1 MTKKYDVVATTGTY
15 INSQGEEK
23 KRYQNVGAIIDKG
36 NGPFLVLE
44 KWFNPAGLESPIL
57 SLFEPKMK
65 KDGYK
70 EAKQAASNNDDFV
83 QDIPF

>member
-1 MTKKYDVVATTGTY
+1 MKKYDVVAVTGEYT
-15 INSQGEEK
+15 NAQGEVK

-44 KWFNPAGLESPIL
+44 KWFNPAGLDKPVL
-57 SLFEPKMK
+57 SLFAPK
-65 KDGYK
+65 GQQQQNQPP
-70 EAKQAASNNDDFV
+70 AQNSQPVDDMN

>member
-1 MTKKYDVVATTGTY
+1 MKKYDVVAVTGEYT
-15 INSQGEEK
+15 NSQGETK

-65 KDGYK
+65 EDGYK
-70 EAKQAASNNDDFV
+70 AAKQAASGDFE
-83 QDIPF
+83 DEIPF

>member
-1 MTKKYDVVATTGTY
+1 MKKYDVVATVGEYT
-15 INSQGEEK
+15 NAQGEAK
-23 KRYQNVGAIIDKG
+23 KRYQNVGAVIDKG

-65 KDGYK
+65 EDGYK
-70 EAKQAASNNDDFV
+70 AAKQAVVDDSED
-83 QDIPF
+83 DIPF